1 MNKVPYESL
10 GKRLKQLRMRKQ
22 ASTAEVSGAIEIDEP
37 TLVDFES
44 GVRRPSEDILHLL
57 ISFFDMPEDDAASV
71 WKLAGYEA
79 PKMDDDNDDDIEV
92 TKAEFMKEAMQG
104 GHAAIMMLAHDPR
117 IIYSDGVDITANKQ
131 GVVLNFTQ
139 AAQNNSR
146 VPVSRIGVSYEQ
158 AKGILDVLQKTI
170 EQAEQMNAPK
180 HLPSKSDDKNA
191 VS

>member
-22 ASTAEVSGAIEIDEP
+22 ASAAEVSGAIEIDELSL
-37 TLVDFES
+37 TSFEE
-44 GVRRPSEDILHLL
+44 GAQRPSEDILMLL
-57 ISFFDMPEDDAASV
+57 INYFGINEDDAASV
-71 WKLAGYEA
+71 WQLAGYEV
-79 PKMDDDNDDDIEV
+79 PKLDDDQDDDIES
-92 TKAEFMKEAMQG
+92 TKADFIKDAMQG

-139 AAQNNSR
+139 GAHSGSR
-146 VPVSRIGVSYEQ
+146 VPVSRIGMSYEQ

-170 EQAEQMNAPK
+170 KQAEQMNAPK
-180 HLPSKSDDKNA
+180 QLPPKTDSKSD
-191 VS
+191 